1 MERRTFLSATGA
13 GLALTVL
20 PFSSPGRRSSSQD
33 QRLRDIAE
41 RRLAERLGARDTALY
56 RQRLHAELTVLSQ
69 VGLLRYLGVAHDLVA
84 AARARGI
91 AIFGGLGSASAS
103 LVCWSLGLSE
113 VDPIAHDLPF
123 ESFVNWRRHA
133 AGRRHR
139 PLLMFAVCARRQREL
154 AGLLAEQHGA
164 KRVEVAAIQCDRAW
178 YALLVADGDPE
189 PLDARPE
196 RDRSLSLPKLLAS
209 DSALRQQLTASPE
222 DRHALALALEL
233 DRNAAV
239 NCGPDCL
246 AGSTL
251 NVSLEGAPAGTPGGA
266 LDPLSFCC
274 PPLPALTALAS
285 ARVPLGPADRKVW
298 QMIGAGDTEDVV
310 GLESHVQGYLRR
322 FRPSSLSDLAAIYA
336 VYRRAPM
343 GIGLHERLLERKR
356 TPAAP
361 LDLPALQLHPL
372 AGHALARTHGV
383 LVFREQLLHV
393 IHALSGLD
401 HAEAAQLSTGV
412 CKHLPREDAH
422 WWARFRDGATGRGI
436 TAQAARR
443 ALDAITDRAGCLL
456 SGAYALTLATLSL
469 KMATLKAHAPTEFA
483 RVVREAYA
491 DV

>member
-1 MERRTFLSATGA
+1 MERRAFLSATGA
-13 GLALTVL
+13 GLAFTVL
-20 PFSSPGRRSSSQD
+20 PFSGPGRHSTSQD

-41 RRLAERLGARDTALY
+41 RRLAERLGPRDTAVY
-56 RQRLHAELTVLSQ
+56 RQRLHAELTILSQ
-69 VGLLRYLGVAHDLVA
+69 LGLMRYLGVAHELVA
-84 AARARGI
+84 GARARGI

-103 LVCWSLGLSE
+103 LVCWALGLGE

-123 ESFVNWRRHA
+123 EAFVNWRRPA
-133 AGRRHR
+133 ALRRY
-139 PLLMFAVCARRQREL
+139 PPSLIFFVGARRQREL
-154 AGLLAEQHGA
+154 VGLLAEQHGA
-164 KRVEVAAIQCDRAW
+164 QHVEVAPLRGDRAW
-178 YALLVADGDPE
+178 HALWEADADTE
-189 PLDARPE
+189 LLDARPD
-196 RDRSLSLPKLLAS
+196 RDLSLSLAELLAS
-209 DSALRQQLTASPE
+209 DSALYRQLTTSPE
-222 DRHALALALEL
+222 DRRALALALEL

-239 NCGPDCL
+239 NCSPSCLVGSTVHVSL
-246 AGSTL
+246 AG
-251 NVSLEGAPAGTPGGA
+251 PADGEAESFA
-266 LDPLSFCC
+266 LHV
-274 PPLPALTALAS
+274 PPVPALTALAL

-298 QMIGAGDTEDVV
+298 EMIGAGDTEHVV
-310 GLESHVQGYLRR
+310 GLESHLQGYLRR
-322 FRPSSLSDLAAIYA
+322 FRPSSLSDLAAIHA

-383 LVFREQLLHV
+383 MVFREQLLHV
-393 IHALSGLD
+393 VHALSGLD

-412 CKHLPREDAH
+412 CKHLPHEDAH
-422 WWARFRDGATGRGI
+422 WWARFRDGATRRGI

-469 KMATLKAHAPTEFA
+469 KMATLKAHAPREFT

-491 DV
+491 NV